1 MGLNLA
7 SQASSTGIRCSHDLL
22 QTALSPAG
30 VLQSSSLVGP
40 RLRIDL
46 LAPRST
52 LAAVP
57 QLGSRKRRWTRLART
72 VRPLV
77 CRHAANTP
85 ATTAAAAV
93 DHSRWKPSRSRSRNR
108 SRRRRRRRRSRCRRR
123 RRRRRC
129 RRSRCWCRDWRLRSH
144 AACRHDRFLHR
155 DWASWPNPG
164 DRSRPLTFRMC
175 STKSSTSVISSFSI
189 KKQSSLQQCNQQLHG
204 YWSCCQR
211 SVADNLHRPF
221 FSLTT
226 QRWIAGY

>member
-72 VRPLV
+72 VRPPV

-85 ATTAAAAV
+85 ATTAASAV
-93 DHSRWKPSRSRSRNR
+93 AHSRWNTSPSRSRSRSR
-108 SRRRRRRRRSRCRRR
+108 RRSHRRRRRCSRRRRRRC
-123 RRRRRC
+123 C
-129 RRSRCWCRDWRLRSH
+129 RRSRCWCRDWRLHSH
-144 AACRHDRFLHR
+144 AAACRHDRFLHR
-155 DWASWPNPG
+155 DWANWLNPG
-164 DRSRPLTFRMC
+164 YRSPFGCAPLKARHPSFLPVPSKSCQAC
-175 STKSSTSVISSFSI
+175 SSAISNFSVIGLAVTG
-189 KKQSSLQQCNQQLHG
+189 Q
-204 YWSCCQR
+204 W
-211 SVADNLHRPF
+211 HRPF
-221 FSLTT
+221 FFSNNAAVDSWILKLTLF
-226 QRWIAGY
+226 